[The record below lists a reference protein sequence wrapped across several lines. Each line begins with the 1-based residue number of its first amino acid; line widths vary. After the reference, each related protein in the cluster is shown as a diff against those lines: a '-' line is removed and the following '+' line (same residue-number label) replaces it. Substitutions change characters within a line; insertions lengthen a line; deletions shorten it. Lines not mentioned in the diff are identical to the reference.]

1 MKKCI
6 FCRKKKLIRVVDLGK
21 QPLSG
26 IFLDKKNHNLKKYS
40 LDLFK
45 CKTCGLVQ
53 LGESAKL
60 EKMFGHG
67 YEYSTSLS
75 KLMINHIK
83 DKVDFLIKK
92 KIIHRKSKILD
103 IGSNDGTFLNL
114 LKKTNYLVGIDPSA
128 EKFKKNYKKNIKTI
142 FNFFSEKNLRNEK
155 NKFDLITSFA
165 MFYDVKDPAA
175 FCYDVFQ
182 VLNKNGIWLL
192 ELSYLPLMLKN
203 LTYDQICHEHVAYYT
218 LSSFKKIANRNGL
231 KILDFRLNEINGGSI
246 EIFCSRIDSNL
257 KIKENKIKKLLVEEK
272 KINSQAFFN
281 FNRRIQKVKSLFQM
295 FLKLN
300 SKKKIIAYGASTKGN
315 VVLNH
320 CNVTNKQIDEICD
333 GSKKKINKFTPGSNI
348 KIISKS
354 LMRKKKPDYLI
365 ILIWSF
371 RKEVIKQELDYIKS
385 GGKLIFLLPRFHLV
399 NKKNYKYYLNQNFKK
414 LSYEY

>member
-114 LKKTNYLVGIDPSA
+114 LKKTNY
-128 EKFKKNYKKNIKTI
+128 
-142 FNFFSEKNLRNEK
+142 
-155 NKFDLITSFA
+155 
-165 MFYDVKDPAA
+165 
-175 FCYDVFQ
+175 
-182 VLNKNGIWLL
+182 
-192 ELSYLPLMLKN
+192 
-203 LTYDQICHEHVAYYT
+203 
-218 LSSFKKIANRNGL
+218 
-231 KILDFRLNEINGGSI
+231 
-246 EIFCSRIDSNL
+246 
-257 KIKENKIKKLLVEEK
+257 
-272 KINSQAFFN
+272 
-281 FNRRIQKVKSLFQM
+281 
-295 FLKLN
+295 
-300 SKKKIIAYGASTKGN
+300 
-315 VVLNH
+315 
-320 CNVTNKQIDEICD
+320 
-333 GSKKKINKFTPGSNI
+333 
-348 KIISKS
+348 
-354 LMRKKKPDYLI
+354 
-365 ILIWSF
+365 
-371 RKEVIKQELDYIKS
+371 
-385 GGKLIFLLPRFHLV
+385 
-399 NKKNYKYYLNQNFKK
+399 
-414 LSYEY
+414 